1 MVILV
6 MGTTGAGKTTV
17 GKLLASRLGWTFL
30 DADDFHPAANI
41 EKMKHGIP
49 LTDPDREPWL
59 NNIHSELLHL
69 NSAGK
74 NAVLACSALKQSYR
88 DTLSAGLDF
97 RVVYLRGT
105 YEQMRQH
112 ILARHGH
119 FAGES
124 ILAGQFADLE
134 EPTDALTLD
143 VSQTPEALAAQAEV
157 GLFGSAPNKSA
168 R

>member
-17 GKLLASRLGWTFL
+17 GKLIAHRLRWTFL
-30 DADDFHPAANI
+30 DADDFHPPANI

-49 LTDPDREPWL
+49 LTDADRAPWL
-59 NNIHSELLHL
+59 ANINSRLLQLSEE
-69 NSAGK
+69 GR
-74 NAVLACSALKQSYR
+74 NAVLACSALKQAYR

-97 RVVYLRGT
+97 RTVYLRGT
-105 YEQMRQH
+105 YEEMRKH
-112 ILARHGH
+112 ILARRGH

-143 VSQTPEALAAQAEV
+143 VAGTPDEIANQAIEK
-157 GLFGSAPNKSA
+157 LHL
-168 R
+168 

>member
-17 GKLLASRLGWTFL
+17 GRLIAQKLGWTFL
-30 DADDFHPAANI
+30 DADDFHPQTNI

-49 LTDPDREPWL
+49 LTDVDRVPWL
-59 NNIHSELLHL
+59 ANIHSRLQQLTGE
-69 NSAGK
+69 GK

-88 DTLSAGLDF
+88 DALSAGLDM
-97 RVVYLRGT
+97 RIVYLRGT
-105 YEQMRQH
+105 YEEMRQH
-112 ILARHGH
+112 ILARRGH

-134 EPTDALTLD
+134 EPADAVALD
-143 VSQTPEALAAQAEV
+143 VAGTPDGLATQAIASL
-157 GLFGSAPNKSA
+157 GLSTRPPL
-168 R
+168 